1 MDGFPRSPLRGLG
14 LVPEDEI
21 EVVSVSGARPSR
33 LLALDTGRLCL
44 VALRQRQPCSRTRR
58 SATAS
63 WQVAGRTLMRLVLH
77 IWQPRE
83 GRPQYTI
90 AAGGA
95 AGGEDEEADCRHPFE
110 MGLALRW
117 RHH

>member
-1 MDGFPRSPLRGLG
+1 
-14 LVPEDEI
+14 
-21 EVVSVSGARPSR
+21 
-33 LLALDTGRLCL
+33 
-44 VALRQRQPCSRTRR
+44 
-58 SATAS
+58 
-63 WQVAGRTLMRLVLH
+63 MRLVLH